1 MLQASQT
8 GHAHLEATLSFLQLK
23 ADDCTSSPQNPKQH
37 QAETTKTKRRAEQEA
52 FFSFTPTFS
61 CPPEATNTLQTLGFD
76 CYYHRVCQMKSPR
89 ATHTAL
95 SPPPHLDNSSQH
107 HCKRSH
113 APQQSKQGPP
123 NQLSASYNSKLSV
136 KERLSTNISRGL
148 PSLGTAHSSLPCSS
162 VPHAEQ
168 LPCLRRRASQ
178 SSPEGSIHCLRRGML
193 IPFCQ

>member
-1 MLQASQT
+1 M
-8 GHAHLEATLSFLQLK
+8 LSFLQLK

-148 PSLGTAHSSLPCSS
+148 PSLGTAHSSLPRSS
-162 VPHAEQ
+162 MPHAEQ